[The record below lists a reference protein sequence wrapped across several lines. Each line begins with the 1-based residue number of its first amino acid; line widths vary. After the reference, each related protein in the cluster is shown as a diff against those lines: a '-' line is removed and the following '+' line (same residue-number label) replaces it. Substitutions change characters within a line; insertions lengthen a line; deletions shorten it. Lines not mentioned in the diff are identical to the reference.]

1 MKATKK
7 QWMIL
12 GAVVLAA
19 IGAFAYWITRPSEEE
34 INTINALNAH
44 EKIVAMGGHVDK
56 VVLDAENDD
65 SVFNFDA
72 EVLDSSGKS
81 IGQVHGHRVEGF
93 GTILDR
99 VKTGEEA
106 NAPEDP
112 EARKAQRT
120 QGRKERAK
128 TIRARLFDRG
138 GDKDKDGKIT
148 FDEAYALNP
157 LLQQPGWERL
167 DTNKDGVLSTADDE
181 EQQ

>member
-19 IGAFAYWITRPSEEE
+19 IGAIAYWITRPSEEE
-34 INTINALNAH
+34 VNTINALNIN

-56 VVLDAENDD
+56 VVLEVENDD

-72 EVLDSSGKS
+72 EVLDSSGKP

-99 VKTGEEA
+99 VKTGEDSD
-106 NAPEDP
+106 APEDP
-112 EARKAQRT
+112 EARKAQRMK
-120 QGRKERAK
+120 GRKERAK
-128 TIRARLFDRG
+128 TIRARLFERG
-138 GDKDKDGKIT
+138 ADKDKDGKIT
-148 FDEAYALNP
+148 FDEAYAVNP
-157 LLQQPGWERL
+157 LLQQPGWDRM
-167 DTNKDGVLSTADDE
+167 DANKDGVLTTADDE